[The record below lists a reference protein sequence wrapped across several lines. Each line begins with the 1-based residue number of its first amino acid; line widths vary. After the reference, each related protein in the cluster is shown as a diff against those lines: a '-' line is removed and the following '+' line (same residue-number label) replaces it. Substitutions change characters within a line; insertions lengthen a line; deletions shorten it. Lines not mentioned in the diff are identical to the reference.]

1 MTVQE
6 IAARLHELVKQGDN
20 ATAYTE
26 LFAENA
32 VAIEPNFPGFE
43 HVEGLDNIRKKGEV
57 LISSVQEIRSRV
69 VSDHIIVGDN
79 HISLGISL
87 DATLKDGSHFKF
99 SEVVLYTVVEG
110 KIISEQFYY

>member
-1 MTVQE
+1 MKVQE
-6 IAARLHELVKQGDN
+6 IADRLHELVKQGDN

-32 VAIEPNFPGFE
+32 VAREPNFPGFE
-43 HVEGLDNIRKKGEV
+43 HVEGLDNIRKKGEA
-57 LISSVQEIRSRV
+57 LISNVKEIRSRV
-69 VSDHIIVGDN
+69 VSENVIVGDN

-87 DATLKDGSHFKF
+87 DAILKDGSPFKF